1 MVAQL
6 IRGFERLAQPQP
18 VGGHRQRR
26 LRVILAG
33 HTMIGNDDRG
43 VLIAL
48 TQQHIHV
55 HHPLLGSKNRVSDV
69 RISRS
74 QSFKGTHG
82 ALPLIAF

>member
-33 HTMIGNDDRG
+33 HTMIGDDDRG
-43 VLIAL
+43 VFIAL

-55 HHPLLGSKNRVSDV
+55 HHPLLGSKDRIGDV
-69 RISRS
+69 RISGNHS
-74 QSFKGTHG
+74 LKGAHG